1 MVSPDLSKPRPK
13 ARSST
18 AKAKKDAS
26 GLGRAIINR
35 RAKEQKR
42 IYEEA
47 LHNTELPSGLNS
59 VTQENDLDEF
69 LNTAQLAATDFS
81 AGPARKAIVCKM
93 LMLNCR
99 TQNGRIS
106 KSSPRQVSSSSII
119 HICSRIKRSVNYS
132 NVMQQI
138 GNAYEC
144 RGGRRGAEACP
155 RRN

>member
-1 MVSPDLSKPRPK
+1 MLILFLIQPAPDLSRPRPK
-13 ARSST
+13 PKSST

-42 IYEEA
+42 IYDEA

-81 AGPARKAIVCKM
+81 AG
-93 LMLNCR
+93 
-99 TQNGRIS
+99 GRNL
-106 KSSPRQVSSSSII
+106 VDAF
-119 HICSRIKRSVNYS
+119 VTLY
-132 NVMQQI
+132 
-138 GNAYEC
+138 
-144 RGGRRGAEACP
+144 
-155 RRN
+155 

>member
-1 MVSPDLSKPRPK
+1 MYTQPAPDLSKPRPK

-47 LHNTELPSGLNS
+47 LHTTELPSGLHS

-81 AGPARKAIVCKM
+81 AGELHSEVLVKDDVIPW
-93 LMLNCR
+93 
-99 TQNGRIS
+99 
-106 KSSPRQVSSSSII
+106 P
-119 HICSRIKRSVNYS
+119 
-132 NVMQQI
+132 
-138 GNAYEC
+138 
-144 RGGRRGAEACP
+144 
-155 RRN
+155 